1 MKTITLKFDNTIT
14 RLAGNPY
21 GKKIYEDQIKDNYT
35 DYSEKLLITF
45 PNNIE
50 KVASSFVQGFFSY
63 LVSEIGYE
71 GIDENISIKASSEE
85 LSKLIL
91 KRLY

>member
-1 MKTITLKFDNTIT
+1 MNTITLKFDNTMT

-21 GKKIYEDQIKDNYT
+21 GKKIYDEQVKDNYT
-35 DYSEKLLITF
+35 DYTKKLDIIF

-50 KVASSFVQGFFSY
+50 KIASSFVQGFFSY

-71 GIDENISIKASSEE
+71 GIDENITIKAGSEE
-85 LSKLIL
+85 LSKLII